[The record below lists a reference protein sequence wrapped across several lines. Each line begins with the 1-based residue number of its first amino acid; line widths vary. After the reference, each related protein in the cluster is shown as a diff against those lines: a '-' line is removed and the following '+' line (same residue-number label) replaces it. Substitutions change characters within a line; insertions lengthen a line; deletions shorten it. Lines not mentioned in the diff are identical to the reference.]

1 LELLHGGFDGMKQF
15 LVERKSPKKAFN
27 KFHFTVHNHEN
38 ELSFLQID
46 ESFLYHHGWRT
57 RGAIV
62 STEKGRD
69 AMTQGLWTTILQNV
83 KKHTVGKATNWAE
96 SLKRLG

>member
-1 LELLHGGFDGMKQF
+1 MASRCSKSYLCSLQHPRLELLHGGFDGMKQF

-57 RGAIV
+57 RV
-62 STEKGRD
+62 
-69 AMTQGLWTTILQNV
+69 Q
-83 KKHTVGKATNWAE
+83 
-96 SLKRLG
+96 

>member
-62 STEKGRD
+62 STEKGQRCND
-69 AMTQGLWTTILQNV
+69 PRTMDYHTTECEEA
-83 KKHTVGKATNWAE
+83 HSG
-96 SLKRLG
+96 